1 MIISTKGTLII
12 FSICSLFFTAFGQSV
27 KKSESELPTVY
38 LEFEPNKSDSKK
50 GSTTD
55 ESQVLIRLRNRSRWG
70 IRLETSGDDRV
81 FGSTKL
87 FYDIL
92 KNADTVER
100 KLGCHVCTFTIL
112 RPGKS
117 LVFGVPKQH
126 LVEVYAL
133 RLKFSYEWEDVG
145 KVFAGREPTHYV
157 FLYLDE

>member
-1 MIISTKGTLII
+1 MIIGRKGTLII
-12 FSICSLFFTAFGQSV
+12 LSICGLFFTAFGQSV

-38 LEFEPNKSDSKK
+38 LEFEPNRSDLKN

-55 ESQVLIRLRNRSRWG
+55 ENQVLIRLRNRSRWG

-81 FGSTKL
+81 FGNTKL
-87 FYDIL
+87 FYDTL

-100 KLGCHVCTFTIL
+100 TVGCHVCTFTIL

-126 LVEVYAL
+126 LAKAYAL
-133 RLKFSYEWEDVG
+133 RLKFSYQWEDVG
-145 KVFAGREPTHYV
+145 KVFGGREPTHYV